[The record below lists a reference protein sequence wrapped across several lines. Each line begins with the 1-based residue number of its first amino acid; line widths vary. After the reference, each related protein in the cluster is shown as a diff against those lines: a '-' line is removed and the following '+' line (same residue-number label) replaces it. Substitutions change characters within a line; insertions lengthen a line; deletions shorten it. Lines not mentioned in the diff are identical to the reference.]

1 MKIHIYFRHTDISR
15 TTKNNRP
22 EWFSHENCVVNLI
35 NTIKES
41 KYKDQIAFTFIFDGS
56 LNVASLDPLY
66 QHFENIDM
74 NNKKIFI
81 INGGDQRKAWR
92 ECVKL
97 VDEDRR
103 VGKIDKNDLIYFLEN
118 DYLHESKWIDEIF
131 NLVKS
136 NIRWDMATLYDHPDK
151 YSEYC
156 EHLDSLK
163 NKNKKT
169 IVFYSGSR
177 HWKIAPS
184 TCATYI
190 MKARVFDRTKIILKL
205 AIYDYKLFL
214 ILTKIFRIRLLSPIP
229 ALSTHCMASL
239 LSPSINWDNL

>member
-1 MKIHIYFRHTDISR
+1 MKVHIYFRHTDISR

-22 EWFSHENCVVNLI
+22 EWFSHEKCFVNLI
-35 NTIKES
+35 NTIKNS
-41 KYKDQIAFTFIFDGS
+41 KYKDQIAFNFIFDGS

-66 QHFENIDM
+66 QCFEKIDL

-81 INGGDQRKAWR
+81 IDGGDQRKAWR

-103 VGKIDKNDLIYFLEN
+103 VGKIVEHDLIYFLEN
-118 DYLHESKWIDEIF
+118 DYLHETKWVDELF
-131 NLVKS
+131 NLAKS
-136 NIRWDMATLYDHPDK
+136 NIRWDMVTLYDHPDK

-156 EHLDSLK
+156 EHPDSLK

-169 IVFYSGSR
+169 IVYYSGTR
-177 HWKIAPS
+177 HWKITPS

-190 MKARVFDRTKIILKL
+190 MKAKVFDKTKMILQL

-214 ILTKIFRIRLLSPIP
+214 ILTNIFRIKLISPIP

-239 LSPSINWDNL
+239 LSPSISWENL

>member
-1 MKIHIYFRHTDISR
+1 
-15 TTKNNRP
+15 
-22 EWFSHENCVVNLI
+22 
-35 NTIKES
+35 
-41 KYKDQIAFTFIFDGS
+41 
-56 LNVASLDPLY
+56 
-66 QHFENIDM
+66 
-74 NNKKIFI
+74 
-81 INGGDQRKAWR
+81 
-92 ECVKL
+92 KL

-239 LSPSINWDNL
+239 LSPSINWDDL